1 MTSEE
6 VRSDPD
12 SWVVVHEGPE
22 IPEDVLALASAA
34 QATLGEKLAALRSL
48 SEPFPDTVGPAA
60 GDRWVADAA
69 TGRTGS
75 VQSDDES
82 PPSPDPEPESPGE
95 LTSLSASALLKGYGT
110 GAFDPIE
117 AVEACLARIDEIDGA
132 VGAIVTRDATSARA
146 QAARSA
152 QRWRD
157 GTARALEGVPIGVK
171 DIIDTAGLCTAAGS
185 PLFAGR
191 VPSADATVVAR
202 LRQAGAV
209 VLAKTTT
216 PEFAFGDEAGDGV
229 RNPSAPGRWAG
240 GSSSGSAAGLAAGLF
255 PIALGT
261 DTGGSI
267 RVPASYCGVSGLKP
281 TFGRVP
287 RDGVFGVSWTL
298 DHVGPMARTVED
310 LGLVLG
316 VIAGGC
322 DADPY
327 ASTRPVP
334 DYTRLAES
342 IDGIRIGVPD
352 GRLAEGIDGMRIG
365 VPDGRLAEGIDGIR
379 IGVPDGRLA
388 ESIDG
393 IRIGVPDYGR
403 LAESIDGM
411 RIGVPDG
418 WLAEGCSPGVT
429 AALEGAASRLEQL
442 GAHVSTV
449 SIPHAELA
457 GTIAWVITVVE
468 FAAHHDGNM
477 HRIGEFTPSAA
488 CRLAA
493 GARARASDYL
503 KALRARS
510 LVQDDLDAVF
520 DRVDVLVTAA
530 TPTSA
535 PDPATFF
542 DDGDRLWL
550 DKVARN
556 LLPFNVTGQPAL
568 VVPVGLD
575 EGRPA
580 AVQIVAPPH
589 ADALCLQVG
598 AALQTATSSHTC

>member
-1 MTSEE
+1 M
-6 VRSDPD
+6 
-12 SWVVVHEGPE
+12 
-22 IPEDVLALASAA
+22 ASAA

-60 GDRWVADAA
+60 CDLWGSDAA
-69 TGRTGS
+69 AGRAGS
-75 VQSDDES
+75 FQSGDES
-82 PPSPDPEPESPGE
+82 PPSPEPGPESPGGE
-95 LTSLSASALLKGYGT
+95 LTSLSAAALLKGYGT
-110 GAFDPIE
+110 GAFDPID
-117 AVEACLARIDEIDGA
+117 AVDACLARIDETDGA
-132 VGAIVTRDATSARA
+132 VGAIVTRDDASARA

-152 QRWRD
+152 QRWQD

-202 LRQAGAV
+202 LRDAGAV
-209 VLAKTTT
+209 ILAKTTT

-334 DYTRLAES
+334 DY
-342 IDGIRIGVPD
+342 
-352 GRLAEGIDGMRIG
+352 
-365 VPDGRLAEGIDGIR
+365 
-379 IGVPDGRLA
+379 GRLA
-388 ESIDG
+388 ESIKG
-393 IRIGVPDYGR
+393 TRMGV
-403 LAESIDGM
+403 
-411 RIGVPDG
+411 VDG
-418 WLAEGCSPGVT
+418 WLAEDCSPGVT
-429 AALEGAASRLEQL
+429 AAVSGALERLEQL
-442 GAHVSTV
+442 GCTIERVPF
-449 SIPHAELA
+449 PHAELA
-457 GTIAWVITVVE
+457 GIVAWVITVAE
-468 FAAHHDGNM
+468 FAAHHVSNM
-477 HRIGEFTPSAA
+477 HRIGDFTPSAA

-493 GARARASDYL
+493 GARTSAFDYL
-503 KALRARS
+503 RALRARS
-510 LVQDDLDAVF
+510 LVQSDLDTVF
-520 DRVDVLVTAA
+520 QQVDVLVTAA

-550 DKVARN
+550 DKVARTF
-556 LLPFNVTGQPAL
+556 LPFNVTGQPAL
-568 VVPVGLD
+568 VVPAGMD
-575 EGRPA
+575 EGRPTA
-580 AVQIVAPPH
+580 IQLVAPPQ
-589 ADALCLQVG
+589 ADALCLLVG
-598 AALQTATSSHTC
+598 RALQREMPIA

>member
-1 MTSEE
+1 M
-6 VRSDPD
+6 
-12 SWVVVHEGPE
+12 
-22 IPEDVLALASAA
+22 IPEELLASAAAA
-34 QATLGEKLAALRSL
+34 QATLGDKLAALRSL
-48 SEPFPDTVGPAA
+48 SEPFPDTVGPASS
-60 GDRWVADAA
+60 DRWVSDGGPSRVVSVPGAREEPHPSLGKGPARASGDLAA
-69 TGRTGS
+69 
-75 VQSDDES
+75 
-82 PPSPDPEPESPGE
+82 
-95 LTSLSASALLKGYGT
+95 LSAAALLDGYRT
-110 GAFDPIE
+110 GAFDP
-117 AVEACLARIDEIDGA
+117 VDVVDACLARIDEIDGA
-132 VGAIVTRDATSARA
+132 VGAIVTSDDGAARE

-152 QRWRD
+152 QLWRD

-202 LRQAGAV
+202 LRQAGV
-209 VLAKTTT
+209 VILAKTTT

-229 RNPSAPGRWAG
+229 RNPGAPGRWAG

-334 DYTRLAES
+334 DY
-342 IDGIRIGVPD
+342 
-352 GRLAEGIDGMRIG
+352 
-365 VPDGRLAEGIDGIR
+365 
-379 IGVPDGRLA
+379 GRLA
-388 ESIDG
+388 ESIQG
-393 IRIGVPDYGR
+393 TRVGV
-403 LAESIDGM
+403 
-411 RIGVPDG
+411 VDG
-418 WLAEGCSPGVT
+418 WLAEDRSPGVT
-429 AALEGAASRLEQL
+429 AAVSGALERLEQL
-442 GAHVSTV
+442 GCTV
-449 SIPHAELA
+449 ELVPFPHAELA
-457 GTIAWVITVVE
+457 GTIAWMITVVE

-493 GARARASDYL
+493 GARTSAFDYL
-503 KALRARS
+503 KALRARC
-510 LVQDDLDAVF
+510 LVQGDLDSVF
-520 DRVDVLVTAA
+520 ERIDVLVTAA

-550 DKVARN
+550 DKVARTF
-556 LLPFNVTGQPAL
+556 LPFNLTGQPAL

-598 AALQTATSSHTC
+598 AALQQAAPHGALAHPFA

>member
-1 MTSEE
+1 M
-6 VRSDPD
+6 SDAWALTAD
-12 SWVVVHEGPE
+12 GLE
-22 IPEDVLALASAA
+22 IPDELLAAAEAA

-48 SEPFPDTVGPAA
+48 SEPFPETVGPAA
-60 GDRWVADAA
+60 CDLWVSDAVA
-69 TGRTGS
+69 WRAGS
-75 VQSDDES
+75 FQSDAEW
-82 PPSPDPEPESPGE
+82 PPSPEPGSESPGGE
-95 LTSLSASALLKGYGT
+95 LTSLSAAALLMGYGT
-110 GAFDPIE
+110 GAFDPVD
-117 AVEACLARIDEIDGA
+117 AVDACLARIDETDGA
-132 VGAIVTRDATSARA
+132 VGAIVTRDDASARE

-152 QRWRD
+152 KRWRD
-157 GTARALEGVPIGVK
+157 GTARALEGVPVGVK

-202 LRQAGAV
+202 LREAGAV
-209 VLAKTTT
+209 ILAKTTT
-216 PEFAFGDEAGDGV
+216 PEFAFGDESGDGV

-316 VIAGGC
+316 VIAGRC

-334 DYTRLAES
+334 DYGGLAES
-342 IDGIRIGVPD
+342 IKGTRVGV
-352 GRLAEGIDGMRIG
+352 
-365 VPDGRLAEGIDGIR
+365 V
-379 IGVPDGRLA
+379 
-388 ESIDG
+388 
-393 IRIGVPDYGR
+393 
-403 LAESIDGM
+403 
-411 RIGVPDG
+411 DG
-418 WLAEGCSPGVT
+418 WLAEDCSPGVT
-429 AALEGAASRLEQL
+429 AAVSGSLDRLEQL
-442 GAHVSTV
+442 GCTV
-449 SIPHAELA
+449 ERVPFPHAELA
-457 GTIAWVITVVE
+457 GTVAWLITVVE
-468 FAAHHDGNM
+468 FAAHHVSNM
-477 HRIGEFTPSAA
+477 HRIGDFTPSAA

-493 GARARASDYL
+493 GARTSAFDYL
-503 KALRARS
+503 RALRARS
-510 LVQDDLDAVF
+510 LVQSDLDALF
-520 DRVDVLVTAA
+520 ERVDVLVTAA

-550 DKVARN
+550 DKVARTF
-556 LLPFNVTGQPAL
+556 LPFNLTGQPAL
-568 VVPVGLD
+568 VMPVGLD

-598 AALQTATSSHTC
+598 TALQREMPIA

>member
-6 VRSDPD
+6 IRPDPD
-12 SWVVVHEGPE
+12 PWVVVHEGPE
-22 IPEDVLALASAA
+22 IPEDVLASASAT

-48 SEPFPDTVGPAA
+48 SEPFPETVGPAA
-60 GDRWVADAA
+60 CDLWVSDAVA
-69 TGRTGS
+69 WRAGS
-75 VQSDDES
+75 FQSDAES
-82 PPSPDPEPESPGE
+82 PPSPEPGSESPGGA
-95 LTSLSASALLKGYGT
+95 LTSLSASALLMGYGT
-110 GAFDPIE
+110 GAFDPVD
-117 AVEACLARIDEIDGA
+117 AVDACLARIDEIDGA
-132 VGAIVTRDATSARA
+132 VGAIVTRDDASARA

-202 LRQAGAV
+202 LREAGAV
-209 VLAKTTT
+209 ILAKTTT
-216 PEFAFGDEAGDGV
+216 PEFAFGDESGDGV

-255 PIALGT
+255 PIALGS

-298 DHVGPMARTVED
+298 DHVGPMARAVED

-327 ASTRPVP
+327 ASDRPVP
-334 DYTRLAES
+334 DYGRPAES
-342 IDGIRIGVPD
+342 IQGTQVGV
-352 GRLAEGIDGMRIG
+352 
-365 VPDGRLAEGIDGIR
+365 V
-379 IGVPDGRLA
+379 
-388 ESIDG
+388 
-393 IRIGVPDYGR
+393 
-403 LAESIDGM
+403 
-411 RIGVPDG
+411 DG
-418 WLAEGCSPGVT
+418 WLAEDCSPAVT
-429 AALEGAASRLEQL
+429 AAVSSALDRLEQL
-442 GAHVSTV
+442 GCTV
-449 SIPHAELA
+449 ESVPFPHAELA
-457 GTIAWVITVVE
+457 GTIAWLITVVE

-493 GARARASDYL
+493 GARASAFDYL

-510 LVQDDLDAVF
+510 LVQTDLDSVF
-520 DRVDVLVTAA
+520 DRVDVLVTVA
-530 TPTSA
+530 TPTTA

-550 DKVARN
+550 DRVARTF
-556 LLPFNVTGQPAL
+556 LPFNLTGQPAL

-580 AVQIVAPPH
+580 AVQIVAPTH
-589 ADALCLQVG
+589 ADALCLQIG
-598 AALQTATSSHTC
+598 AALQREMPLA

>member
-1 MTSEE
+1 M
-6 VRSDPD
+6 
-12 SWVVVHEGPE
+12 
-22 IPEDVLALASAA
+22 IPEELLASAA
-34 QATLGEKLAALRSL
+34 AGQATLGDKLAALRSL

-60 GDRWVADAA
+60 GDRWISDAGPPKIGA
-69 TGRTGS
+69 VSGAGEGPSPGSVPARTGN
-75 VQSDDES
+75 DLAD
-82 PPSPDPEPESPGE
+82 
-95 LTSLSASALLKGYGT
+95 LSAAALLRGYQA
-110 GAFDPIE
+110 GAFDP
-117 AVEACLARIDEIDGA
+117 VEVVDACQARIDSADATIGA
-132 VGAIVTRDATSARA
+132 VATPDGTARE

-152 QRWRD
+152 ERWRRGD
-157 GTARALEGVPIGVK
+157 AGPLEGVPVGVK

-202 LRQAGAV
+202 LREAGAV
-209 VLAKTTT
+209 ILAKTTT
-216 PEFAFGDEAGDGV
+216 PEFAFGDESGDGV
-229 RNPSAPGRWAG
+229 RNPSAPDRWAG

-255 PIALGT
+255 PVALGS

-281 TFGRVP
+281 TFGLVP

-298 DHVGPMARTVED
+298 DHVGPMARTVAD

-327 ASTRPVP
+327 ASDRP
-334 DYTRLAES
+334 
-342 IDGIRIGVPD
+342 
-352 GRLAEGIDGMRIG
+352 
-365 VPDGRLAEGIDGIR
+365 
-379 IGVPDGRLA
+379 
-388 ESIDG
+388 
-393 IRIGVPDYGR
+393 VPDYGR
-403 LAESIDGM
+403 LAESIQGT
-411 RIGVPDG
+411 RVGVVDG
-418 WLAEGCSPGVT
+418 WLAEGNSPAVT
-429 AALEGAASRLEQL
+429 AAVSSALERLEQL
-442 GAHVSTV
+442 GCAVEPV
-449 SIPHAELA
+449 PFPHAELA

-468 FAAHHDGNM
+468 FAAHHVSNM

-493 GARARASDYL
+493 GARTSAFDYL

-510 LVQDDLDAVF
+510 MVQGDLDSVF
-520 DRVDVLVTAA
+520 ERVDVLVTAA
-530 TPTSA
+530 TPTTA

-550 DKVARN
+550 DKVARTF
-556 LLPFNVTGQPAL
+556 LPFNLTGQPAL
-568 VVPVGLD
+568 VMPVGSD

-589 ADALCLQVG
+589 ADALCLQIG
-598 AALQTATSSHTC
+598 AALQREMPFA

>member
-12 SWVVVHEGPE
+12 PWVVVDEGP
-22 IPEDVLALASAA
+22 IPDELLASAA
-34 QATLGEKLAALRSL
+34 AAQSTLGEKLAALRSL
-48 SEPFPDTVGPAA
+48 SEPFPETVGPAA
-60 GDRWVADAA
+60 FDLWVSDAA
-69 TGRTGS
+69 AGRAGS
-75 VQSDDES
+75 LQSDAES
-82 PPSPDPEPESPGE
+82 SPSPEPGPESPGGG
-95 LTSLSASALLKGYGT
+95 LTSLSAAALLKGYGT
-110 GAFDPIE
+110 GAFDPVD
-117 AVEACLARIDEIDGA
+117 AVDACLALIDDTDGA
-132 VGAIVTRDATSARA
+132 VGAIAARDDTSARA

-157 GTARALEGVPIGVK
+157 GTARALEGVPTGVK

-202 LRQAGAV
+202 LREAGAV
-209 VLAKTTT
+209 ILAKTTT
-216 PEFAFGDEAGDGV
+216 PEFAFGDESGDGV

-255 PIALGT
+255 PVALGS

-316 VIAGGC
+316 VIAGRC

-327 ASTRPVP
+327 ASSRP
-334 DYTRLAES
+334 
-342 IDGIRIGVPD
+342 
-352 GRLAEGIDGMRIG
+352 
-365 VPDGRLAEGIDGIR
+365 
-379 IGVPDGRLA
+379 
-388 ESIDG
+388 
-393 IRIGVPDYGR
+393 VPDYGR
-403 LAESIDGM
+403 LAESIQGT
-411 RIGVPDG
+411 RVGAVDG
-418 WLAEGCSPGVT
+418 WLAEGCSSGVT
-429 AALEGAASRLEQL
+429 AAVSGALDRLEQL
-442 GAHVSTV
+442 GCTV
-449 SIPHAELA
+449 EPVPFPHAELA
-457 GTIAWVITVVE
+457 GTIAWLITVVE
-468 FAAHHDGNM
+468 FAAHHDANM
-477 HRIGEFTPSAA
+477 HCIGEFTPSAA

-493 GARARASDYL
+493 GARASAFDYL

-510 LVQDDLDAVF
+510 LVQGDLDSVF
-520 DRVDVLVTAA
+520 ERVDVLVTAT

-535 PDPATFF
+535 PDPTTFF

-550 DKVARN
+550 DKVART
-556 LLPFNVTGQPAL
+556 LLLFNVTGQPAL
-568 VVPVGLD
+568 VMPAGLD

-580 AVQIVAPPH
+580 SIQIVAPRH
-589 ADALCLQVG
+589 ADALCLRVG
-598 AALQTATSSHTC
+598 AALQAATTPHTY